1 MIRPVSNRLLL
12 RWGAVAAAAALAC
25 TACSG
30 SGSDGNAA
38 PPPAAGAAASSPA
51 APASPSAA
59 APDAATVGATVKAAM
74 KKSTAVHV
82 KGTKSEDGKM
92 KVDMQFNKD
101 SVSGTIE
108 KDGVEVPV
116 LRVGEKVWMRFSKS
130 LVKETGMPAEAAAMV
145 NDKWVSLDSPLA
157 QGMGEV
163 FKLFMDFDVFIG
175 SMADDV
181 DKPGYSAA
189 EPADVAGTPAL
200 RYKNGSRTIFLEA
213 EGSHRL
219 LRLESPSEGTM
230 EFSGW
235 DQPVPAQ
242 APPAAEIYSGPGS

>member
-1 MIRPVSNRLLL
+1 MIRPVSNRLLV
-12 RWGAVAAAAALAC
+12 RYGAVAAAAALAC

-30 SGSDGNAA
+30 SGGNAQ
-38 PPPAAGAAASSPA
+38 PPAAGGPAASSPA
-51 APASPSAA
+51 AAAAPSAA
-59 APDAATVGATVKAAM
+59 PIDAAKVGETVKAAM

-82 KGTKSEDGKM
+82 KGSKSEDGKM

-101 SVSGTIE
+101 SVSGSIE

-116 LRVGEKVWMRFSKS
+116 RRVGDKVWMRFSKS
-130 LVKETGMPAEAAAMV
+130 LTKEAGLPAEAAAMV
-145 NDKWVSLDSPLA
+145 NDKWVSLDSQLG
-157 QGMGEV
+157 QGLGEA
-163 FKLFMDFDVFIG
+163 FKLFLDYDVFVG
-175 SMADDV
+175 SMADDA

-200 RYKNGSRTIFLEA
+200 RYKNGTRTIFLEA
-213 EGSHRL
+213 AGSHRL

-230 EFSGW
+230 EFTGW